1 MPIVIFTGNV
11 MANAMGKNKPG
22 FALGTVFFIAAG
34 TAI

>member
-1 MPIVIFTGNV
+1 MVILTGNV

-22 FALGTVFFIAAG
+22 LAFGTVIFIAAG